1 MFDFTGFNRLT
12 RRHWPRSFATDN
24 RGSVIIVAALALPLF
39 AGAAGFAVDLSRINM
54 TKANLQSIAD
64 HLALAGAREMQLRQ
78 RDISSLSAYLDARG
92 QEFLAE
98 KGLDARIT
106 ARFDMQERSVRVDI
120 DGVAETFFVT
130 TLRGDSA
137 RISVEA
143 VAMSVGGEYPLC
155 LVTLDTQA
163 QHSMQFGT
171 RSSVDARGCAFYAN
185 STNRRAVHIQGN
197 ATLDASLICSAGGI
211 ATTGA
216 FASNVHR
223 EQDCPPL
230 ADPLRSRTFPEPGH
244 CLMEGSTRIAQ
255 QRILEPGT
263 YCGLVE
269 LHDGADV
276 ELRPGNYV
284 FTGALRMNNGAR
296 LSGEGVNLHFHG
308 SGTGRGVV
316 LDFAREAHVS
326 LSAPRSG
333 TMAGMLLTGFDPE
346 GKEQVFNFGS
356 AHTPELTG
364 TIYLPH
370 GLFAVESGVRIAER
384 SPFTIIVT
392 REFRLGPGPELS
404 FDHEGGGIVLNTD
417 YHLKDIPIPPGL
429 GPNGGSIVLVR

>member
-1 MFDFTGFNRLT
+1 MSAVREICQAIRRQMPTGFT
-12 RRHWPRSFATDN
+12 TDTG
-24 RGSVIIVAALALPLF
+24 GSVMVVAALALPLL
-39 AGAAGFAVDLSRINM
+39 AGAAGFAVDLSRISM
-54 TKANLQSIAD
+54 TRANLQSIAD
-64 HLALAGAREMQLRQ
+64 HLALAGAREMQLRL
-78 RDISSLSAYLDARG
+78 RDVSSLSAYLDARG
-92 QEFLAE
+92 QEFLMQE
-98 KGLDARIT
+98 GLDARIT
-106 ARFDMQERSVRVDI
+106 ARIDMQERSVRVDI
-120 DGVAETFFVT
+120 EGYPETLFFT
-130 TLRGDSA
+130 ALRGETA
-137 RISVEA
+137 RVSVEA

-185 STNRRAVHIQGN
+185 STSQRAVHIQGN

-211 ATTGA
+211 ATAGSFVSSA
-216 FASNVHR
+216 HR

-230 ADPLRSRTFPEPGH
+230 ADPLRSRIFPEPGA
-244 CLMEGSTRIAQ
+244 CLVEGNTRIAQ

-263 YCGLVE
+263 YCGTVD

-276 ELRPGNYV
+276 ELRPGIYV
-284 FTGALRMNNGAR
+284 FTGALRMRNGAR
-296 LSGEGVNLHFHG
+296 LTGEGVNLHFHG

-316 LDFAREAHVS
+316 LDLAREAHVS

-346 GKEQVFNFGS
+346 GSEQVYNFGS

-404 FDHEGGGIVLNTD
+404 FDHKGGGIVLNTD